1 MVVFDIVTPDN
12 LKMAPVARPGWR
24 QQVFTRIVKPNT
36 LFFWTGKAYHGD
48 THDDDG
54 ITVDLSGQILKQI
67 NEDTWLLQ
75 PSNIEIKIDFQT
87 VKLKFPTMSI
97 TQAIV
102 PELDEGE
109 DEADAILDELRH
121 FFDRLLIKQ
130 AGKEAGLVKRL
141 EMPNVLNRAPGN
153 NKSRTLHRNVPYN
166 AKGVISS
173 FLTGKSGSLQSQT
186 NKLQQNLGTSL
197 APRPRKRK
205 TRRVKNH
212 NY

>member
-1 MVVFDIVTPDN
+1 MVVFDIVTPNN
-12 LKMAPVARPGWR
+12 LKMTPMARPGWR

-54 ITVDLSGQILKQI
+54 ITVDLSGQTLKQI

-75 PSNIEIKIDFQT
+75 PSNIEIKIDFQS
-87 VKLKFPTMSI
+87 VKLKFPTVSI

-109 DEADAILDELRH
+109 NEADAILDELRH

-197 APRPRKRK
+197 AARPRKRK

-212 NY
+212 

>member
-1 MVVFDIVTPDN
+1 VTPDN

-24 QQVFTRIVKPNT
+24 QQVFTRIVKPNK